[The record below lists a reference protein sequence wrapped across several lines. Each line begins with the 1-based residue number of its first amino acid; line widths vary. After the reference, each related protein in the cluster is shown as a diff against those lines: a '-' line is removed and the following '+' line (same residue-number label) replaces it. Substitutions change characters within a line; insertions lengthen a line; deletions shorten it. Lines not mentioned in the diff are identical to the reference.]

1 MLDAHVVANRVGVRE
16 EARARQH
23 RTDGAVARVVRL
35 EVRARSAE
43 RRQRAAAQRAV
54 QRQPRPAAIAYR
66 RYCQRAHALLR
77 GICNADITIDYLG
90 PGGWQ
95 HRRWDLASTRVWVP

>member
-1 MLDAHVVANRVGVRE
+1 MLDAHVVAHRVGVRE

-23 RTDGAVARVVRL
+23 GTDGAVARVVRL
-35 EVRARSAE
+35 QVRARRAQ

-54 QRQPRPAAIAYR
+54 QRQPRPAANAYR
-66 RYCQRAHALLR
+66 RYCQRTPLR

-95 HRRWDLASTRVWVP
+95 HRRWDLASTRFCGP